1 MGTAGTMGTAGAT
14 TLVSTSAETAGAN
27 CAHGGV
33 KFEVGIDA
41 DGNGALDAAE
51 VTAALTRYA
60 CNGAEGVAGAQGMTG
75 PAGATGA
82 AGTATLTR
90 TTAEAAGA
98 NCATGGVKLDVG
110 ADANAD
116 GTLDA
121 SEINASLT
129 RYVCNGAQ
137 GTQGEVGAT
146 GSPGTPGATGAAGAD
161 GLNTVAATA
170 AEAAGANCATGGV
183 RLQFG
188 RDTNGNNTLD
198 AAEVTAALTRYVCNG
213 AQGATGTAGAPGAT
227 GATGAAGRNTVAA
240 TAAEPA
246 GANCATGGV
255 RLQFGVDANGN
266 NTLDSGEVTAALTR
280 YVCNGGQG
288 PQGIQGTTGA
298 TGATGAAGRNAAAA
312 SAAEPAGAN
321 CATGGTRLQFGTDTN
336 GNGALDSGE
345 VNAALTR
352 YVCNGAQGPQGLQ
365 GVQGNVG
372 GTGPAGPQG
381 PTGPQGPA
389 GPSSGYRILDNNNV
403 VLGNMVNIN
412 RNSVGFI
419 TSAGY
424 YMVVRWDGTM
434 QPAQVYYSGTG
445 CTGTPLLNSGGS
457 ADIATSRWLQWVGSR
472 GELMAPSP
480 VGNGVVATTT
490 MTANSIDNPAC
501 NTFGSPTTYT
511 GWTLQTVTASSAG
524 LPRLPP
530 FAGPL
535 KLQ

>member
-1 MGTAGTMGTAGAT
+1 MGSAGTMGTAGAT

-51 VTAALTRYA
+51 VNAALTRYA

-280 YVCNGGQG
+280 YVCNG
-288 PQGIQGTTGA
+288 
-298 TGATGAAGRNAAAA
+298 
-312 SAAEPAGAN
+312 
-321 CATGGTRLQFGTDTN
+321 
-336 GNGALDSGE
+336 
-345 VNAALTR
+345 
-352 YVCNGAQGPQGLQ
+352 AQGPQGLQ

-403 VLGNMVNIN
+403 VLGNMVSIN

-490 MTANSIDNPAC
+490 MTANSIDNPTCSTYA
-501 NTFGSPTTYT
+501 NPNTYT

>member
-75 PAGATGA
+75 PAGAAGA

-240 TAAEPA
+240 TTAEAA

-266 NTLDSGEVTAALTR
+266 NTLDSGEVT
-280 YVCNGGQG
+280 
-288 PQGIQGTTGA
+288 
-298 TGATGAAGRNAAAA
+298 
-312 SAAEPAGAN
+312 
-321 CATGGTRLQFGTDTN
+321 
-336 GNGALDSGE
+336 
-345 VNAALTR
+345 AALTR

-501 NTFGSPTTYT
+501 NTYANPSTYT
-511 GWTLQTVTASSAG
+511 GWSLQTVTASSAG